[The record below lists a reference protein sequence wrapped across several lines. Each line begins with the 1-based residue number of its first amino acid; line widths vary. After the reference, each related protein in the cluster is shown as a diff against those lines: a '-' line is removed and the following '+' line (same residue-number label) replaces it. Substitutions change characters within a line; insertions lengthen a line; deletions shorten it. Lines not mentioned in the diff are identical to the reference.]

1 MFSLPVTMMKRRFKA
16 CLAVPLM
23 LAVLLSSGA
32 CSRQPDAEAELK
44 PESQS
49 VSIANP
55 AAVFCAEQNGINEIV
70 KMPSGTVGFCHF
82 PDGSV
87 CDDWAFY
94 RAQCAP
100 GDSLFDDAEA
110 VD

>member
-1 MFSLPVTMMKRRFKA
+1 MFNVPVTVMKWRFKA
-16 CLAVPLM
+16 SWVVPVM
-23 LAVLLSSGA
+23 LAIVLSSGA

-44 PESQS
+44 SESQS
-49 VSIANP
+49 VAMANP
-55 AAVFCAEQNGINEIV
+55 AAVFCAEQGGVNEIV
-70 KMPSGTVGFCHF
+70 KTPSGAVGLCHF

-87 CDDWAFY
+87 CDDWAFH

-100 GDSLFDDAEA
+100 GDSLVDDAEA